1 MRTTVVK
8 RREKFLVCTSMQ
20 ESKKDLEKLG
30 RPQSQQIHIQEL
42 LMRAVINSVQ
52 QRAWYKR
59 SQ

>member
-42 LMRAVINSVQ
+42 LMRAS
-52 QRAWYKR
+52 
-59 SQ
+59 